1 MRGFV
6 FPWLLIWCKGLDRE
20 IMAADPMVHLTAD
33 PTANTIQVATS
44 NVATNA
50 KLPPA
55 QQPAPPEVLRRSN
68 GNGKEARKLTAPI
81 LLLDQNSSAIPPSIA
96 KYLRLSPDLNGRMCN
111 FNVKKWKDIDGSIFT
126 KEYHTW
132 SLTHSTELANCVK
145 ADYVGHAE
153 DKSVTHSHDLKKL
166 KYHNLLRCL
175 IQQVAQ
181 CPLSI
186 VEVGSAMPPLVEM
199 LPDFKKRTVIV
210 QNSPGLDKPKA
221 DRAKQRLEASGI
233 HVVTSTFEQWPLPKA
248 KYDVALASQVIEHV
262 KDPSAFLQRMLKV
275 GRLVVVSAPYDW
287 GKAPGHVTNHIKLKH
302 LHAWANRTC
311 DAFLVVSEPDK
322 KHKSKRVVALWHT

>member
-181 CPLSI
+181 VGQIIRGTPPSPHHQALNATPLFVSSPVSPI
-186 VEVGSAMPPLVEM
+186 DRRSWIRYATACGDAARLQKEDSYCTEFA
-199 LPDFKKRTVIV
+199 RT
-210 QNSPGLDKPKA
+210 
-221 DRAKQRLEASGI
+221 
-233 HVVTSTFEQWPLPKA
+233 
-248 KYDVALASQVIEHV
+248 
-262 KDPSAFLQRMLKV
+262 
-275 GRLVVVSAPYDW
+275 
-287 GKAPGHVTNHIKLKH
+287 
-302 LHAWANRTC
+302 
-311 DAFLVVSEPDK
+311 
-322 KHKSKRVVALWHT
+322 